1 MIDYC
6 NETNGK
12 EITMNVAIELPQEI
26 AKSLAGPHD
35 DLSRVALEALAAY
48 GYRSGKLTHAEVQ
61 RMLGFNSRWET
72 DGFLKETGAYLDYT
86 EADLEHDL
94 AVSRQLTA

>member
-1 MIDYC
+1 
-6 NETNGK
+6 
-12 EITMNVAIELPQEI
+12 MNVAIELPPEI
-26 AKSLAGPHD
+26 ARSLAGPHD
-35 DLSRVALEALAAY
+35 DLSRVALEALAAH

-72 DGFLKETGAYLDYT
+72 DAFLKQAGAYVDYT

-94 AVSRQLTA
+94 ALSRQITPG